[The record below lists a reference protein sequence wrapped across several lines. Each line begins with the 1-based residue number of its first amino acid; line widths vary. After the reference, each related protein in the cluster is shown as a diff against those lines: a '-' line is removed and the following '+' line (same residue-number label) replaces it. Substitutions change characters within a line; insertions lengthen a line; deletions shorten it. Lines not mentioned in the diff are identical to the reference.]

1 VGTVPTS
8 SPPVWGHEKPHGCGY
23 LVPGPHSP
31 HTFPRR
37 TRTPVGRIFSPFRS
51 REEKRASRAWGSSH
65 KSGDC
70 GDLPSFFPV
79 GRCSPVP
86 TAVGTVWGPGDR
98 PGDAPS
104 CHPDA
109 VRSCRTLPGLGGGP
123 SRRSVRSSG
132 APRGS
137 GVSRGVGQQEVGWST
152 RSSVLRLSL
161 LMVMAMGCAP
171 EPGDAVCP
179 ACWADLTPRPS

>member
-8 SPPVWGHEKPHGCGY
+8 SPPVWGHENPHGSEY

-51 REEKRASRAWGSSH
+51 REEKSASRAWGSSH

-70 GDLPSFFPV
+70 GDQPSLFPA

-86 TAVGTVWGPGDR
+86 TVVGTVWGRGDR
-98 PGDAPS
+98 PGDAAS
-104 CHPDA
+104 RHPDA
-109 VRSCRTLPGLGGGP
+109 VRSCRTLPRLGGGP

-137 GVSRGVGQQEVGWST
+137 GVSRGVGAVDDPSDRWWRQKPHST
-152 RSSVLRLSL
+152 RSSHSPRSATPSPTCTGNLS
-161 LMVMAMGCAP
+161 A
-171 EPGDAVCP
+171 
-179 ACWADLTPRPS
+179 R